1 MLGVT
6 RTKGSETSPVRMCAG
21 CRRRAPRADLVR
33 LVLDERPPWVAVDL
47 RRTLPGRGLSLHPRR
62 SCIRA
67 AVRRGGLRRV
77 RGDIGAEGIEQA
89 MQRRFEERVVGLLSS
104 AQRARAVA
112 IGAEAAKRGLRSGK
126 GRLLL
131 VSEDWRGFRRDG
143 ETRSTGVACALA
155 SWGTK
160 ASLGRALG
168 RSEVGVVLLLDE
180 GIAQEVT
187 RCLTCIKTL
196 SEDR

>member
-6 RTKGSETSPVRMCAG
+6 RTKGRETSPVRMCAG
-21 CRRRAPRADLVR
+21 CRRRAPRTDLVR
-33 LVLDERPPWVAVDL
+33 LVLGDRPPWVAVDL
-47 RRTLPGRGLSLHPRR
+47 KRTLPGRGLSLHPRR

-67 AVRRGGLRRV
+67 AERRGVLRRL
-77 RGDIGAEGIEQA
+77 RGDIDPESIERE
-89 MQRRFEERVVGLLSS
+89 MRRRFEERVVGLLSS
-104 AQRARAVA
+104 AQRSRTIE
-112 IGAEAAKRGLRSGK
+112 IGAEAVKRSLRSGK

-131 VSEDWRGFRRDG
+131 VSEDWRGFRDDVVA
-143 ETRSTGVACALA
+143 RSTGQACARA